1 MTKKELKNE
10 INKLETTLLKSYK
23 AMRREKALRT
33 GHAFNLMKEVFQETY
48 SGYKTI
54 GKSRMNKSE
63 LESYYN
69 VLKGI
74 KAQEGST
81 YKEAMNRYNEGVK
94 RAKKRGMSQDL
105 INFISDNSESW
116 EVFANSK
123 TFKDSVSAYEYESS
137 LFDELRAV
145 DEEEKF
151 SVFQHWLEEQEDLW
165 EYEMEDK
172 KEAKS
177 LFEYSKMSNEN
188 NWKEVLKRIT
198 KDW

>member
-1 MTKKELKNE
+1 M
-10 INKLETTLLKSYK
+10 SDV
-23 AMRREKALRT
+23 
-33 GHAFNLMKEVFQETY
+33 FNRY
-48 SGYKTI
+48 I
-54 GKSRMNKSE
+54 GKDCVIYLSNT
-63 LESYYN
+63 
-69 VLKGI
+69 
-74 KAQEGST
+74 GSNIIECT
-81 YKEAMNRYNEGVK
+81 V
-94 RAKKRGMSQDL
+94 
-105 INFISDNSESW
+105 NFISDNSESW

-151 SVFQHWLEEQEDLW
+151 SVFKHWLEEQEDLW
-165 EYEMEDK
+165 EYEIEDK

-177 LFEYSKMSNEN
+177 LFEYSKMSNED